1 MRGGAANT
9 VPPCFLGMCKM
20 TEKHFYFLTDQYYID
35 FSDKYLMQNK
45 ETIGGITHDR
55 PCYYAFKD
63 KNYPDIYWM
72 IPFSSKTNKFH
83 KVYNDKIA
91 KKGKCDTIVF
101 AEVLGHEKAFLIQN
115 MCPVSAKYIKNK
127 YVDSTGP
134 VRLSQHQEQ
143 ELQKKASQIL
153 ALVEKGYNN
162 LVFPDIL
169 KIKNKLIEDLISSE
183 P

>member
-1 MRGGAANT
+1 MY
-9 VPPCFLGMCKM
+9 KM
-20 TEKHFYFLTDQYYID
+20 TEKHFYFLNDQYYID
-35 FSDKYLMQNK
+35 FPDKYLMQNK
-45 ETIGGITHDR
+45 ETVNGVTHDR

-72 IPFSSKTNKFH
+72 IPFSSKINKFH

-91 KKGKCDTIVF
+91 KNGKCDTILF
-101 AEVLGHEKAFLIQN
+101 ADILGYEKAFLIQN

-153 ALVEKGYNN
+153 ALVEKGYRN

-169 KIKNKLIEDLISSE
+169 KIKNKLIEDLKNSAS
-183 P
+183 